1 MIDQSKYN
9 QEQLKQVFIVRQSQ
23 MERTMEFF
31 QIIDKKPESL
41 YEILKV
47 NEIFTDYIFTGIIP
61 KELNE
66 KFEIYINKNLK
77 KFKDGTDK
85 KNVG

>member
-1 MIDQSKYN
+1 MDQSKYT
-9 QEQLKQVFIVRQSQ
+9 QDQLKQLFIVRQSQ

-31 QIIDKKPESL
+31 QVIDKTPESL
-41 YEILKV
+41 YEVLKV
-47 NEIFTDYIFTGIIP
+47 NEIFTNYIFTGVIP
-61 KELNE
+61 KDLNE
-66 KFEIYINKNLK
+66 KFETYINKNLK